1 MRTALLA
8 LLLAMTSAAAA
19 ATAPCSDPRWN
30 MRANDPSY
38 ADAME
43 LARYLAAQRLP
54 VRCITGTTIGSQL
67 LGHHS
72 AGLHTDHGSISAVF
86 FPDPKGAEGV
96 TTELSVKGDHYR
108 YRFISHEGWLPRHD
122 TIDID
127 GPLTFLIHGK
137 WLIFVWDTET
147 ERVVNAALKGMYCP
161 QTATV
166 PSAARTNPTAAPAS
180 RAPRSR

>member
-1 MRTALLA
+1 MRTLLFAPLLTLA
-8 LLLAMTSAAAA
+8 LTAAA

-43 LARYLAAQRLP
+43 LAKYLAAQRLP

-72 AGLHTDHGSISAVF
+72 AGLHTDRGSFSAVF
-86 FPDPKGAEGV
+86 FPDPKGAEQI
-96 TTELSVKGDHYR
+96 TTELSVRNDHYR
-108 YRFISHEGWLPRHD
+108 YRFTSHEGWLPRHE

-127 GPLTFLIHGK
+127 GPLTFLVHGK

-147 ERVVNAALKGMYCP
+147 ERVVNAALKGQYCDTP
-161 QTATV
+161 G
-166 PSAARTNPTAAPAS
+166 AAS
-180 RAPRSR
+180 SSAPRRTGERQKR

>member
-1 MRTALLA
+1 MRNVLLA
-8 LLLAMTSAAAA
+8 LLLAITSAAAA
-19 ATAPCSDPRWN
+19 ANAPCSDPRWN

-43 LARYLAAQRLP
+43 LAKYLAAQRLP

-72 AGLHTDHGSISAVF
+72 AALHTDHGSFSAVF
-86 FPDPKGAEGV
+86 FPDPKGAEQV
-96 TTELSVKGDHYR
+96 TTELSVKRDHYR
-108 YRFISHEGWLPRHD
+108 YRFTSHEGWLPRHE

-127 GPLTFLIHGK
+127 GPLTFLIHDK

-147 ERVVNAALKGMYCP
+147 ERVVNAALKGQYCP
-161 QTATV
+161 QNAAV
-166 PSAARTNPTAAPAS
+166 PSAASATRAAAPANP
-180 RAPRSR
+180 PRSR